1 MKIQKKHNHD
11 KRKKNKIR
19 TYPGC
24 NVKNM
29 IKIIAFCSVNE
40 EICNGANKY
49 KDWGNDNGEKQ
60 LKGED
65 GVYLTYEEP
74 S

>member
-1 MKIQKKHNHD
+1 MMKIQKKHNHD

-49 KDWGNDNGEKQ
+49 KD
-60 LKGED
+60 
-65 GVYLTYEEP
+65 
-74 S
+74 